1 VVALGGLL
9 IVVGFVLL
17 IPRGMF
23 PGSTANRNVE
33 IGGRL
38 FRTPGYQ
45 RDTQSRRGKLV
56 GVLIALGLMA
66 LGALCIE
73 LGS

>member
-1 VVALGGLL
+1 MVALGGLL
-9 IVVGFVLL
+9 IVVGFVIV

-23 PGSTANRNVE
+23 PGSLSNRNPEV
-33 IGGRL
+33 GGRIW
-38 FRTPGYQ
+38 RSPGYQ
-45 RDTQSRRGKLV
+45 GPGPSRRGKIV
-56 GVLIALGLMA
+56 EVLIGLGLIV